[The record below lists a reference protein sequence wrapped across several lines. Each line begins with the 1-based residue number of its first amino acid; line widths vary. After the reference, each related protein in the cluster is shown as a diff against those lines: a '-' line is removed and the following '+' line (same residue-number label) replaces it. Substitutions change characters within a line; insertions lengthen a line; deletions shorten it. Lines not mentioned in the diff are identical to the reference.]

1 MAIGLKAPGY
11 YIQGEGELDK
21 LGKYVKKLGTT
32 FLVLLS
38 PNNKKRIGD
47 RIAASLESADKKGR
61 IQ

>member
-1 MAIGLKAPGY
+1 MSIGLKAPGY

-38 PNNKKRIGD
+38 PKM
-47 RIAASLESADKKGR
+47 
-61 IQ
+61 Q